1 MGCSPQPIPDSKGRR
16 EMVLMGYTP
25 HGTNSF
31 PTYSCHNKQRPSKW
45 RLNKERIPMTNKI
58 RNLSSLAI
66 LGVLL
71 LPASMVLAQTAPDSA
86 TTTTS
91 TTSTTSSAG
100 TISEFSPGA
109 IIIKTTTSTDP
120 VSYSYTKTT
129 TYVDQN
135 GNPVSVET
143 VKSGMPVT
151 VYYTQDGD
159 KMVASKVVVQSTT
172 TSGDATAPTSVD
184 TKKTT
189 TTTTSTPAP

>member
-1 MGCSPQPIPDSKGRR
+1 
-16 EMVLMGYTP
+16 MGYTP
-25 HGTNSF
+25 HSTVRFSA
-31 PTYSCHNKQRPSKW
+31 YSCPNKQLPSFVTA
-45 RLNKERIPMTNKI
+45 NKESIPMTNKI
-58 RNLSSLAI
+58 RNLSSLAL

-71 LPASMVLAQTAPDSA
+71 FPASIALAQSAPDSST

-91 TTSTTSSAG
+91 TTTSAG
-100 TISEFSPGA
+100 TISQFSPDS
-109 IIIKTTTSTDP
+109 IVVKTTTSSDP
-120 VSYSYTKTT
+120 ISYSSTKTT

-159 KMVASKVVVQSTT
+159 KMIASKVVVQSTAA
-172 TSGDATAPTSVD
+172 SSDGSAPSTVE
-184 TKKTT
+184 TKKTS

>member
-1 MGCSPQPIPDSKGRR
+1 
-16 EMVLMGYTP
+16 
-25 HGTNSF
+25 
-31 PTYSCHNKQRPSKW
+31 
-45 RLNKERIPMTNKI
+45 MTNKI

-71 LPASMVLAQTAPDSA
+71 FPASIALAQSAPNSST

-91 TTSTTSSAG
+91 STTSAG
-100 TISEFSPGA
+100 TISQFSPDS
-109 IIIKTTTSTDP
+109 IVIKTTTSADP

-159 KMVASKVVVQSTT
+159 RMVASKVVVQSAT
-172 TSGDATAPTSVD
+172 TSSDGSAPSTVE
-184 TKKTT
+184 TKKSTT
-189 TTTTSTPAP
+189 TTTQSP